1 MEAKLL
7 EQEAAEKRCH
17 PKFEQLG
24 DEISPIGRH
33 NNDNDNRRDVIP
45 DELSFLHDS
54 IAQIEEKERKEKEEQ
69 EAKDFM
75 VSFWNVKRGGFL
87 VVRLGCARL
96 PVMVYKRCVN

>member
-1 MEAKLL
+1 MLQNFSKEIISKIEEKLL

-17 PKFEQLG
+17 PKFEQFG

-33 NNDNDNRRDVIP
+33 NNDNDNRRNVIP
-45 DELSFLHDS
+45 EELSFLHES

-75 VSFWNVKRGGFL
+75 VRF
-87 VVRLGCARL
+87 
-96 PVMVYKRCVN
+96 